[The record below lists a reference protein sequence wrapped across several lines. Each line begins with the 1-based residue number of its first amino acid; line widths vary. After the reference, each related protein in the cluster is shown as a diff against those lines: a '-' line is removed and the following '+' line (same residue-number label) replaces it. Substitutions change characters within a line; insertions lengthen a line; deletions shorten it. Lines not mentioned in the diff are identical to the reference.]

1 MACPI
6 VISFDLCSLAFAF
19 VSMVRRPPRDFGSG
33 KVQVLRGFLAYRGGL
48 IFSGARSQWLAMRRF
63 FIVLAI
69 WLLLAPS
76 VRAGEGSVLKVLPQL
91 LDERGRHA
99 LSPSL
104 YERDAYQFHLR
115 KEPKLRGGARLA
127 VQWKAK
133 NVDWSKLKLRAEMR
147 CLLEDKLHSVT
158 KEEPAVKNGH
168 FSNWSEFR
176 IEGADYKTF
185 GQIVAWRV
193 TLFEGDR
200 QLGQLESF
208 LWSGV
213 VPDSKASTSPAP
225 SPKPPPP

>member
-1 MACPI
+1 MI
-6 VISFDLCSLAFAF
+6 
-19 VSMVRRPPRDFGSG
+19 
-33 KVQVLRGFLAYRGGL
+33 
-48 IFSGARSQWLAMRRF
+48 
-63 FIVLAI
+63 
-69 WLLLAPS
+69 
-76 VRAGEGSVLKVLPQL
+76 KVLPQL
-91 LDERGRHA
+91 LDEHGRHA

-133 NVDWSKLKLRAEMR
+133 NVDWSKLRLRAEMR
-147 CLLEDKLHSVT
+147 CLLEDNLHTVI
-158 KEEPAVKNGH
+158 KEEPAVKNGR
-168 FSNWSEFR
+168 FSSWSEFR

-193 TLFEGDR
+193 TLFEGDH

-213 VPDSKASTSPAP
+213 VTEPKFSTSPAP
-225 SPKPPPP
+225 SPAPPRP